1 MGAAIKKFRWKR
13 NDLVISTKTYWGA
26 TNGLNPIKNV
36 GLSRKHI
43 VEGVDLVYAHRPD
56 RDTPI
61 EETVAGRSI
70 TLSTP
75 VECFTRARRSG
86 VQARLRPRGAWQ
98 IDLA

>member
-56 RDTPI
+56 RDTRI
-61 EETVAGRSI
+61 
-70 TLSTP
+70 
-75 VECFTRARRSG
+75 ARTGIRPSRRPLQG
-86 VQARLRPRGAWQ
+86 VQSRYRHR
-98 IDLA
+98 